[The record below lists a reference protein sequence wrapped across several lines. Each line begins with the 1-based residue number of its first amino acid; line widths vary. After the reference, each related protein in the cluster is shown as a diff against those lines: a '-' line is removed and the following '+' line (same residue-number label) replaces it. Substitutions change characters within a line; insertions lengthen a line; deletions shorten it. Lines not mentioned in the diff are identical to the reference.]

1 VALSHSERRLPP
13 GGDAHPGSL
22 GSFLNTSYWENG
34 MPQHSIAVP
43 PPARAAETSAA
54 RSVPILTRKPTT
66 IQRKRER
73 VAWALVAPA
82 LSLLTLVAGWPL
94 LRTLFYSFTDAKLDA
109 PEDYN
114 LVGLTNYLSFF
125 KGGSSGVLADPLWWR
140 AVGNTL
146 WFTGVSVAF
155 ELVFGMLL
163 ALLMNR
169 SFRGQGILR
178 AAVLVPWAIPTIVSA
193 KMWGWMF
200 HDQYGIVNDL
210 LTRCGLIAVRP
221 AWIAEPSLSMWAVV
235 IADVWKTVPFMALML
250 LAALQLI
257 PGSLYE
263 AARID
268 GAGPFRRWFHVTLP
282 LIRPAMI
289 VALIFRAMDALRV
302 FDLIYVLTSNSEA
315 TISISGYAREQ
326 MIDFQDMGPGSA
338 ASVLVFMMVAG
349 VAAVF
354 LTAGRVGSNEREA
367 L

>member
-1 VALSHSERRLPP
+1 
-13 GGDAHPGSL
+13 
-22 GSFLNTSYWENG
+22 
-34 MPQHSIAVP
+34 MPQRYSIAAP
-43 PPARAAETSAA
+43 GPARAADIPAPRTA
-54 RSVPILTRKPTT
+54 PKRKATT
-66 IQRKRER
+66 LRRERER
-73 VAWALVAPA
+73 VAWVLTAPA
-82 LSLLTLVAGWPL
+82 LALLALVAGWPL
-94 LRTLFYSFTDAKLDA
+94 LRTLFYSFTDAKLDD

-114 LVGLTNYLSFF
+114 LVGFANYLSFF

-146 WFTGVSVAF
+146 WFTGVSVSL

-163 ALLMNR
+163 ALLMDR
-169 SFRGQGILR
+169 SFRGRGLLR

-210 LTRCGLIAVRP
+210 LSRLDLISTRP
-221 AWIAEPSLSMWAVV
+221 AWIADPSLSMWAVV
-235 IADVWKTVPFMALML
+235 VADVWKTVPFMALML

-257 PGSLYE
+257 PGDLYE
-263 AARID
+263 AGRID
-268 GAGPFRRWFHVTLP
+268 GAGPFRRFFHITLP
-282 LIRPAMI
+282 LIKPAMI
-289 VALIFRAMDALRV
+289 VALIFRAMDALRI

-338 ASVLVFMMVAG
+338 ASVLVFMTVAG

-354 LTAGRVGSNEREA
+354 LTAGRVGSPKGEA
-367 L
+367 A